1 MKNNS
6 ENFKCGYVAII
17 GAPNAGKSTLL
28 NKILGQKIAI
38 TSKKPQTTRN
48 RILGISNNP
57 NSQIIFLDTPGIHK
71 ATSLLNR
78 KIVAQAVQAVKDV
91 DLIFFMKDVASKK
104 NKEAEEM
111 IIKQLISEKKDVIL
125 VLNKIDLVKKPDILS
140 IIEESRT
147 MFDFKTVIPVSAK
160 KGLQIDDL
168 LVETEKILPKGP
180 QLFPKDV
187 FTDISERFLVTE
199 LIREKIFRFTGMEIP
214 YSTAVT
220 IDEFNIKKKVIH
232 IHATIHVNR
241 KSQKG
246 IILGKKGAMIRKIGE
261 KARIDIEKMTGS
273 KIFLELFVRITK
285 DWTRNE
291 RHLNEFGL

>member
-1 MKNNS
+1 MTNKSKN
-6 ENFKCGYVAII
+6 FRCGFVAII

-28 NKILGQKIAI
+28 NRILGQKIAI
-38 TSKKPQTTRN
+38 TSKKPQTTRD
-48 RILGISNNP
+48 RILGIANNP
-57 NSQIIFLDTPGIHK
+57 TSQIIFLDTPGIHK

-78 KIVAQAVQAVKDV
+78 KIVAQAIQAVKDV
-91 DLIFFMKDVASKK
+91 DLIIFMRDVSSKK
-104 NKEAEEM
+104 NKEAEE
-111 IIKQLISEKKDVIL
+111 IITKQLGLENKDVIL
-125 VLNKIDLVKKPDILS
+125 VLNKIDLVKKAAILP
-140 IIEESRT
+140 IIEQSRA
-147 MFDFKTVIPVSAK
+147 MFNFKAVIPISAK
-160 KGLQIDDL
+160 KGLQINEL
-168 LVETEKILPKGP
+168 LMETEKILPVGP
-180 QLFPKDV
+180 QLFPNDV
-187 FTDISERFLVTE
+187 FTDVSERFLVQE

-220 IDEFNIKKKVIH
+220 IDEFNVKKKVIH

-246 IILGKKGAMIRKIGE
+246 IILGKKGTMIRKIGE

-291 RHLNEFGL
+291 RHLSEFGY